1 MGKTG
6 YAQTFRT
13 VARASYGQSFQWL
26 HDLRE
31 QRVGRTPWRRTTWWE
46 FMEASILLPLCQLD
60 FSAGWAPHVV
70 ATDACPGGHGI
81 SYTRV
86 PLSEQQRWG
95 AYVSFRGDYTTLQTE
110 GTCTQALTSAA

>member
-1 MGKTG
+1 M
-6 YAQTFRT
+6 
-13 VARASYGQSFQWL
+13 
-26 HDLRE
+26 
-31 QRVGRTPWRRTTWWE
+31 
-46 FMEASILLPLCQLD
+46 LLPICQLD

-95 AYVSFRGDYTTLQTE
+95 AYVSFRGEYTSLQADGDLYPGPDVCCLKRANLPLGQFHWHGIHRPGGHRMICLE
-110 GTCTQALTSAA
+110 EFSAANWGLERRLVSLKCVDS